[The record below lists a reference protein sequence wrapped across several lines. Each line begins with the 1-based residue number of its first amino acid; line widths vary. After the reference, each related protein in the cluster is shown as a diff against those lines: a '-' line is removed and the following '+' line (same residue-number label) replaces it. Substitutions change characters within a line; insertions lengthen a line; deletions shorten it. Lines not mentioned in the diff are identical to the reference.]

1 MPTYL
6 TILTTTYLF
15 ILTSYL
21 LTFLSLLTT
30 FLPIYLSLLT
40 THLPT
45 YPIATKL
52 LGGQLLSPSPL
63 PAVTKIHTERCG
75 GGRWVRVLPLPIP
88 TKRTD
93 PKFRGWFFWRARLF
107 LRAEIA
113 NARQHRRTCLLLVGP
128 FPCSCSAGTPQ
139 CWSCVCADQRP
150 SKLQALY
157 VSEMLQVAGAKQ
169 V

>member
-1 MPTYL
+1 M
-6 TILTTTYLF
+6 
-15 ILTSYL
+15 
-21 LTFLSLLTT
+21 
-30 FLPIYLSLLT
+30 
-40 THLPT
+40 
-45 YPIATKL
+45 
-52 LGGQLLSPSPL
+52 
-63 PAVTKIHTERCG
+63 TKIHTERCG
-75 GGRWVRVLPLPIP
+75 GGRWVRVLPSLIP

-113 NARQHRRTCLLLVGP
+113 NARQHRRIFLLLAGP
-128 FPCSCSAGTPQ
+128 FPSALVQQGLPSAGP
-139 CWSCVCADQRP
+139 VYVLAKRP